1 MFIQISINVDKL
13 ISEVST
19 NYGFYIENVTDT
31 NIEWTGGEANPI
43 TAFEITCIGG
53 TVQTDTDFSGVSVS
67 LVGNQNAQ
75 LYEDDGGIVVIS
87 DHIITL
93 TGEVDLSASDLS
105 YMIEK
110 RIITNLP
117 DNLNSMIVLY
127 RMNSE
132 RDKLNKDLIYKGYL
146 SGTFKSGVNVKN
158 PIISVENFTLN
169 RTFNYVYVY
178 ALKRYYFIQNVELT
192 TKNMTALL
200 LAEDVLMSHKD
211 IILQQSAFVLRN
223 ENLFNLDI
231 VDDLVQ
237 TDYDKNKII
246 TSVTYT
252 TAIFPANQTAETD
265 RESFIITTMV
275 TV

>member
-1 MFIQISINVDKL
+1 MFIQIKINVDKL
-13 ISEVST
+13 MSEVST
-19 NYGFYIENVTDT
+19 NYNFYIENVTDT

-43 TAFEITCIGG
+43 TAFEITCTGG
-53 TVQTDTDFSGVSVS
+53 TVQTVTDFSGVSVS
-67 LVGNQNAQ
+67 LVGSQNEL
-75 LYEDDGGIVVIS
+75 LYEDDGGIVVIN

-93 TGEVDLSASDLS
+93 TGDVDLSASDLS

-110 RIITNLP
+110 GIITNLP
-117 DNLNSMIVLY
+117 QNLNSMIVLY

-146 SGTFKSGVNVKN
+146 SGTFKSGVNVKT
-158 PIISVENFTLN
+158 PIISVENFTLDE
-169 RTFNYVYVY
+169 TFNYVYVY

-211 IILQQSAFVLRN
+211 IILQQTAFVTRQ

-237 TDYDKNKII
+237 TDYDRVKSFS
-246 TSVTYT
+246 TVTYT

-265 RESFIITTMV
+265 REAFIITTMV